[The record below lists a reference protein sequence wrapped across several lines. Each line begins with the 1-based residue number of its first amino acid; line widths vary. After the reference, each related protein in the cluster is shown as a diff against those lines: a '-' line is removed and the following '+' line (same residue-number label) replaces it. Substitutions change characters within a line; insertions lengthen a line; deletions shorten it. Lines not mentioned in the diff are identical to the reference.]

1 MNQYPGIY
9 EARVVTVSGTT
20 VAALIPQLFRDQQV
34 TITRWIGHVPSNNDL
49 GYVSF
54 IGGDA
59 AWPVWLGLD
68 SQVARASRPGI
79 IFNFL
84 DRLSSAQTPGDIR
97 RAIGKLTNDVVTF
110 VLGETAGAAYEQR
123 FLAEAPMVIPD
134 EFDSNSKVTQLIVS
148 LVRELSQLLLNY

>member
-34 TITRWIGHVPSNNDL
+34 TITKWIGHIPSNNDL

-68 SQVARASRPGI
+68 SQVARASRPGQV
-79 IFNFL
+79 L
-84 DRLSSAQTPGDIR
+84 AQLGSIPETVAC
-97 RAIGKLTNDVVTF
+97 RAICST
-110 VLGETAGAAYEQR
+110 
-123 FLAEAPMVIPD
+123 
-134 EFDSNSKVTQLIVS
+134 
-148 LVRELSQLLLNY
+148 

>member
-1 MNQYPGIY
+1 VNQYPGIY

-34 TITRWIGHVPSNNDL
+34 TITKWIGHIPSNNDL

-84 DRLSSAQTPGDIR
+84 DRLSRAEKPSDIR
-97 RAIGKLTNDVVTF
+97 NAVGKLVNEVVTF
-110 VLGETAGAAYEQR
+110 VLDEAAGNAYEQQ
-123 FLAEAPMVIPD
+123 FLASAPMVVPD
-134 EFDSNSKVTQLIVS
+134 DYDGNSKVSQLIVS
-148 LVRELSQLLLNY
+148 LVRELSQLVLNY